1 MLLCWLTLFIF
12 LLDFFDDVYIDAEK
26 SISSSINLIVSF
38 DYFKNCYIIWN
49 INIKIDQFSFFEE
62 SLETE

>member
-38 DYFKNCYIIWN
+38 DYFKNCYIWN
-49 INIKIDQFSFFEE
+49 INVKIDQFSFFEE

>member
-38 DYFKNCYIIWN
+38 DYFENCYIIWN